1 MVIRKAG
8 EAKPEQKEEL
18 IEESVAMTAT
28 DDTGTHLHYG
38 HWILGAAP
46 GQPVTAANKMDS
58 P

>member
-1 MVIRKAG
+1 
-8 EAKPEQKEEL
+8 
-18 IEESVAMTAT
+18 MTAT

-46 GQPVTAANKMDS
+46 GQPATAANEMDS